1 MIKIKEAKQ
10 IREKFEFTHLV
21 ILGISEDGAQHVA
34 THGKTVLQ
42 AKEAAAMGNRLK
54 REMRW
59 PEEFCNT
66 DPLERKCENCSY
78 WQRKKIDHSERIPE
92 NWSGKC
98 MLYPETVLRYDKDRG
113 CTHFEPFH

>member
-42 AKEAAAMGNRLK
+42 AKEAAAMGNR
-54 REMRW
+54 
-59 PEEFCNT
+59 
-66 DPLERKCENCSY
+66 
-78 WQRKKIDHSERIPE
+78 
-92 NWSGKC
+92 
-98 MLYPETVLRYDKDRG
+98 
-113 CTHFEPFH
+113 